1 MPDSLHCII
10 VDDEP
15 LAREGL
21 EKYVRQVS
29 FLALTGSY
37 ANALLAT
44 DALADG
50 TVDLIFLDI
59 HMPHISGIEFL
70 KSLKNPPLVI
80 FHTAYPNFA
89 LEGYQLDVLDY
100 LVKPVS
106 FDRFFKA
113 VTKARE
119 YVQLRNR
126 PADGTA
132 VGAPPD
138 YIFVKCEKRYEKV
151 LYNDILYIEA
161 TQNYST
167 VYTVHNR
174 WMTLK
179 SLKSFEEVLPP
190 HRFERV
196 HKSYIVAIDKI
207 TAFVGNE
214 VQVGSKMIPLSEQHR
229 STLFERLVTRRQ
241 QP

>member
-1 MPDSLHCII
+1 MPTNLDCII

-21 EKYVRQVS
+21 ETYVRQVG
-29 FLALTGSY
+29 FLSLTGSY

-44 DALADG
+44 DALIG
-50 TVDLIFLDI
+50 STVDLIFLDI
-59 HMPHISGIEFL
+59 HMPHLSGIEFL

-106 FDRFFKA
+106 FERFFKA

-132 VGAPPD
+132 VDAPPD
-138 YIFVKCEKRYEKV
+138 YLFVKCEKRYEKV
-151 LYNDILYIEA
+151 RYDDILYVEA
-161 TQNYST
+161 NQNFSI
-167 VYTVHNR
+167 VYTIQNR

-190 HRFERV
+190 TRFERV
-196 HKSYIVAIDKI
+196 HRTYIVALDKI
-207 TAFVGNE
+207 TAFSGNE
-214 VQVGSKMIPLSEQHR
+214 VQVGAKMIPLSEQHR
-229 STLFERLVTRRQ
+229 STLFERLVNRRQ
-241 QP
+241 PS